1 MARERPRHMLSLQGQ
16 AARPSASPARV
27 ACLPAEACGVRAQRC
42 HSRGSS
48 SRRRQGL
55 TLLWRVSGC
64 RVLSHTPLR
73 WSSKQTCAVG
83 CVTHPSEVRTWDA
96 EPSNSLDLASSVLV
110 PKAGALLPA
119 PSVAG
124 GQPRSL
130 EGALWKV
137 RNELKAL
144 RRPPGG
150 PSVLPTT
157 QP

>member
-16 AARPSASPARV
+16 AARPSASPAPV
-27 ACLPAEACGVRAQRC
+27 ACLPAEACGVRAQWC

-64 RVLSHTPLR
+64 RALSHTPLR

-83 CVTHPSEVRTWDA
+83 CVTPPRGEDVGRRASEQPRLGVQRPHPRSR
-96 EPSNSLDLASSVLV
+96 
-110 PKAGALLPA
+110 G
-119 PSVAG
+119 AG

-137 RNELKAL
+137 RNELKAV